1 MLEGDENKEY
11 EQDNKE
17 EEIVQ
22 EINNSNENNINN
34 EEQKAEENKEE
45 IIENNIIE
53 ENKNIPEKIN
63 NEIKIEESNDNVI
76 KENDNINIEEKKEN
90 IEDNNLLKISKIFI
104 DKTSE
109 LNGKS
114 LYHIKGDFIQKDS
127 QIIRRYRDF
136 DALHLKLVKN
146 WPGII
151 IPPIAQK
158 KYFSSSTDQK
168 VVDERIYQLE
178 NFLKMSSQKPYLL
191 STEEF
196 KLFLNDKITDSDN
209 FQNLLKKMP
218 DYTLKQISENYTKYF
233 SEYKELKKEDI
244 NIDLFLEYSN
254 VFINKFNEYKNQVVA
269 FGDISKNKIFRETRI
284 IKHFIEFEKYAMAN
298 YVNNDLSYLYFF
310 NNQSSLLEN
319 KVRYDK
325 FVNQPYLFL
334 SCWIRLKELELISLK
349 DKLNEYKALCSKKN
363 TYNNKLKDLNQ
374 KLKDIN
380 DGKVGFFEKIF
391 VKGDIQKLKE
401 KYSSEL
407 KTHSEET
414 EYINN
419 IVNILSDYLSVEFY
433 KYFEY
438 LTQNFYNVVKTFAS
452 IQKENSTLAM
462 DIWLKV
468 KNEKEED
475 FDYMNEIFSDKD
487 KDKDIKIIQKEEDE
501 IEKDN

>member
-178 NFLKMSSQKPYLL
+178 NFL
-191 STEEF
+191 
-196 KLFLNDKITDSDN
+196 
-209 FQNLLKKMP
+209 
-218 DYTLKQISENYTKYF
+218 
-233 SEYKELKKEDI
+233 
-244 NIDLFLEYSN
+244 
-254 VFINKFNEYKNQVVA
+254 
-269 FGDISKNKIFRETRI
+269 
-284 IKHFIEFEKYAMAN
+284 
-298 YVNNDLSYLYFF
+298 
-310 NNQSSLLEN
+310 
-319 KVRYDK
+319 
-325 FVNQPYLFL
+325 
-334 SCWIRLKELELISLK
+334 
-349 DKLNEYKALCSKKN
+349 
-363 TYNNKLKDLNQ
+363 
-374 KLKDIN
+374 
-380 DGKVGFFEKIF
+380 
-391 VKGDIQKLKE
+391 
-401 KYSSEL
+401 
-407 KTHSEET
+407 
-414 EYINN
+414 
-419 IVNILSDYLSVEFY
+419 
-433 KYFEY
+433 
-438 LTQNFYNVVKTFAS
+438 
-452 IQKENSTLAM
+452 
-462 DIWLKV
+462 
-468 KNEKEED
+468 
-475 FDYMNEIFSDKD
+475 
-487 KDKDIKIIQKEEDE
+487 
-501 IEKDN
+501 